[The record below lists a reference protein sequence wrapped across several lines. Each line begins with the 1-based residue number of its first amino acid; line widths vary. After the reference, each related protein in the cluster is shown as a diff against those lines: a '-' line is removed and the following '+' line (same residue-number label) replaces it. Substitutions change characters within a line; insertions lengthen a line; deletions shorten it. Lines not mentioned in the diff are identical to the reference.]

1 MNDSPWLAQ
10 YPSSVPS
17 EINPDRYDS
26 LIDFFED
33 CVRKFNSAVAFEN
46 MGVDLTFDHLDEL
59 STAFANYLLNETD
72 LQKGD
77 RVALQMP
84 NILQYP
90 VALFGVLKAGMVVV
104 NTNPLYKPSEM
115 EHQFNDAGAKG
126 IVILNTMAFK
136 LQEILPHTP
145 QLQTI
150 IIAEVGDL
158 LGNLKGAIVDFMIK
172 RVKRMVP
179 DYDLPM
185 AIDFN
190 KAIHHGK
197 KYTYQRP
204 NLDRN
209 DLAVLQYTGGT
220 TGVAKGAALSH
231 RNLIANVEQVN
242 AWMKPRLIEGKE
254 VTITALPLY
263 HVFAL
268 TVNCLG
274 MLGIGAK
281 NILITDPR
289 KMDDFCK
296 VLKSHPFSVIT
307 GVNTLFNGLAQKEEF
322 QKLDFSTLKI
332 AVAGGMALQKGVFD
346 RWKAVTG
353 NEIVEGYGLSE
364 TSPLLTCNPIDGSGR
379 LGTIGLPVPSTE
391 IRIMSEDGKIQAIGE
406 FGEIWAKG
414 PQVMT
419 GYWQNRE
426 ETDNVMENGWFKTG
440 DIAFMDEDGF
450 IKIVDRKKEMIN
462 VSGMKVFPNEVENVI
477 SQIPGILEV
486 GVIGVPHKTSGE
498 VVKAFIVLTDKS
510 ITEEEI
516 LKHCRDHLT
525 AYKMPRFVEFRDD
538 LPKSNVGKILRKE
551 LRRENEA
558 VASKL
563 KMQMKPTIH

>member
-1 MNDSPWLAQ
+1 MNDSPWIAH
-10 YPSSVPS
+10 YPSSVPK
-17 EINPDRYDS
+17 EINPDRYES
-26 LIDFFED
+26 LVDFFED
-33 CVRKFNSAVAFEN
+33 CVQKFNNSVAYEN
-46 MGVDLTFDHLDEL
+46 MGVELTFEHLDEL
-59 STAFANYLLNETD
+59 STSFANYLINETP
-72 LQKGD
+72 LKKGD

-90 VALFGVLKAGMVVV
+90 VALFGILKAGMVVV

-115 EHQFNDAGAKG
+115 EHQFQDAGASG

-136 LQEILPHTP
+136 LQEVLPHTP
-145 QLQTI
+145 QLKTI

-179 DYDLPM
+179 DYELPM

-190 KAIHHGK
+190 EVIHRGK
-197 KYTYQRP
+197 KHNYSKPILKQ
-204 NLDRN
+204 N
-209 DLAVLQYTGGT
+209 DLALLQYTGGT

-242 AWMKPRLIEGKE
+242 AWMRPLLIEGEE

-289 KMDDFCK
+289 KMDDFIK

-307 GVNTLFNGLAQKEEF
+307 GVNTLFNGLAQKESF
-322 QKLDFSTLKI
+322 QKLDFSTLKV
-332 AVAGGMALQKGVFD
+332 AVAGGMALQKGVYD
-346 RWKAVTG
+346 KWKSVTG

-364 TSPLLTCNPIDGSGR
+364 TSPLLTCNPIDGTGK
-379 LGTIGLPVPSTE
+379 LGTIGLPVPSTA
-391 IRIMSEDGKIQAIGE
+391 IKIIGEDGQLQPQGE

-419 GYWQNRE
+419 GYWQNPE

-440 DIAFMDEDGF
+440 DIAFIDEEGF

-477 SQIPGILEV
+477 SQIPGVLEV

-498 VVKAFIVLTDKS
+498 VVKAFIVLTNKNL
-510 ITEEEI
+510 TEDEI
-516 LKHCRDHLT
+516 MKYCRDHLV
-525 AYKMPRFVEFRDD
+525 AYKMPRFIEFRDD

-551 LRRENEA
+551 LRNEEQA
-558 VASKL
+558 VA
-563 KMQMKPTIH
+563 Q

>member
-1 MNDSPWLAQ
+1 MNDSPWIAH
-10 YPSSVPS
+10 YPSSVPK
-17 EINPDRYDS
+17 EINPDRYES
-26 LIDFFED
+26 LVDFFED
-33 CVRKFNSAVAFEN
+33 CVQKFNNSVAYEN
-46 MGVDLTFDHLDEL
+46 MGVELTFEHLDEL
-59 STAFANYLLNETD
+59 STSFSNYLVNETP
-72 LQKGD
+72 LKKGD
-77 RVALQMP
+77 RIALQMP

-90 VALFGVLKAGMVVV
+90 VALFGILKAGMVVV

-115 EHQFNDAGAKG
+115 EHQFQDAGASG

-136 LQEILPHTP
+136 LQEVLPHTP
-145 QLQTI
+145 QLKTI

-179 DYDLPM
+179 DYELPM

-190 KAIHHGK
+190 EVIHRGK
-197 KYTYQRP
+197 KHNYSKPILKQ
-204 NLDRN
+204 N
-209 DLAVLQYTGGT
+209 DLALLQYTGGT

-242 AWMKPRLIEGKE
+242 AWMRPLLIEGEE

-289 KMDDFCK
+289 KMDDFIK

-307 GVNTLFNGLAQKEEF
+307 GVNTLFNGLAQKESF
-322 QKLDFSTLKI
+322 QKLDFSTLKV
-332 AVAGGMALQKGVFD
+332 AVAGGMALQKGVYD
-346 RWKAVTG
+346 KWKSVTG

-364 TSPLLTCNPIDGSGR
+364 TSPLLTCNPIDGTGK
-379 LGTIGLPVPSTE
+379 LGTIGLPVPSTA
-391 IRIMSEDGKIQAIGE
+391 IKIIGEDGQLQPQGE

-419 GYWQNRE
+419 GYWQNPE

-440 DIAFMDEDGF
+440 DIAFIDEEGF

-477 SQIPGILEV
+477 SQIPGVLEV

-498 VVKAFIVLTDKS
+498 VVKAFIVLTNKNL
-510 ITEEEI
+510 TEDEI
-516 LKHCRDHLT
+516 MKYCRDHLV
-525 AYKMPRFVEFRDD
+525 AYKMPRFIEFRDD

-551 LRRENEA
+551 LRNEEQA
-558 VASKL
+558 VA
-563 KMQMKPTIH
+563 Q